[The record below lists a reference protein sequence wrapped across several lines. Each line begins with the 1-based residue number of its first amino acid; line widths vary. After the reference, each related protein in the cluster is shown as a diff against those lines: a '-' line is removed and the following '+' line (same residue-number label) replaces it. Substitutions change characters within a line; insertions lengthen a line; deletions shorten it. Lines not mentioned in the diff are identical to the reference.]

1 MVDNSKR
8 PWERGTMMEAII
20 EHERP
25 ELSVFG
31 AQQVPVGAGDGPL
44 PDAALQSLDEMLAD
58 RKDNG
63 PFQWDGSA
71 ADPASVGTAAMM
83 HAIFSDSDKYKDAVK
98 DELIYLHQDVPRDSS
113 YEIIS
118 HRADEFQAWADFL
131 AMVPPT
137 IAYYGVYQ
145 SDGYERERALKF
157 AWRQCQGYRD
167 ILRDPDTGLYRHIME
182 GPWNDQ
188 GLWATGQ
195 GWAAFGM
202 LRVHQTISKSAIAS
216 SLTSE
221 AQDLLNWTKEL
232 IDATWA
238 HQLESGALFNYIDRQ
253 DFEDSSGTAAV
264 ALASYRYALITG
276 TTVHESAEKALRR
289 LTELVDD
296 DGWVQ
301 RVVNPIDFANEG
313 EHSPE
318 AQSFVVMLD
327 VASREY
333 YNQSGTAPSLPTS
346 SADSPSEPTDS
357 PTPEPTK
364 TGNCHRR
371 RHRRRM

>member
-1 MVDNSKR
+1 AGEASITPAFSPVVIDKVIKNMVDNSKR

-31 AQQVPVGAGDGPL
+31 AQQVP
-44 PDAALQSLDEMLAD
+44 SLDEMLAD

-232 IDATWA
+232 IDAWA

-301 RVVNPIDFANEG
+301 RVG

-357 PTPEPTK
+357 PTPAAK